1 VEDAGTGGQS
11 PFDEE
16 AAEMITLPARA
27 SGFVFSVMLWQGC
40 NDGGTCNH
48 GNKRQGNQEIVH

>member
-1 VEDAGTGGQS
+1 
-11 PFDEE
+11 
-16 AAEMITLPARA
+16 
-27 SGFVFSVMLWQGC
+27 VMLWQGC